1 MEANYQQKHARK
13 PVDIGREDLVDAVDS
28 ASGLDGEKEDHETSN
43 LNDIQRRNLT
53 PEEAQAVHDSY
64 RS

>member
-28 ASGLDGEKEDHETSN
+28 ASGLDGEKEDNETSN
-43 LNDIQRRNLT
+43 LNGTQRRKHN
-53 PEEAQAVHDSY
+53 
-64 RS
+64 